1 MSCEIV
7 LVSILK
13 IRLLFQ
19 GKLSRK
25 PKTPTD
31 KVFKGGGVL
40 RAESR
45 EKRRKVPE
53 QNPGA
58 FRLRELLKLVNRTV
72 LRTIL

>member
-31 KVFKGGGVL
+31 KVFKGGGGYL
-40 RAESR
+40 GLSQG
-45 EKRRKVPE
+45 KRDVKFL
-53 QNPGA
+53 NKIPGPSVCA
-58 FRLRELLKLVNRTV
+58 SCSS
-72 LRTIL
+72 